1 MPDFGLLRLASCFAV
16 ALAIALG
23 GCSSGDFELNGK
35 IFDALGVS
43 SASQSPQKE
52 PRLASRPGLVLPPNP
67 DALPDP
73 STVAAPPA
81 VVLDNPSW
89 PKDPDDAR
97 RVAASDSA
105 RKQDDFCKKD
115 GNWREKS
122 MRDEVAATS
131 GPGGNCSG
139 NIFSAIF
146 GKAVGTDK

>member
-1 MPDFGLLRLASCFAV
+1 MPDFGLLRLASCGAVAV
-16 ALAIALG
+16 ALALG

-43 SASQSPQKE
+43 SASQSTRKE
-52 PRLASRPGLVLPPNP
+52 PRMAARPGLVLPPNP
-67 DALPDP
+67 EALPDP
-73 STVAAPPA
+73 SAVPVPVVA
-81 VVLDNPSW
+81 LDNPSW

-97 RVAASDSA
+97 RDAASDSA
-105 RKQDDFCKKD
+105 RKQEEFCKKD

-122 MRDEVAATS
+122 MRDEVASTS

-146 GKAVGTDK
+146 GKAVSGDK